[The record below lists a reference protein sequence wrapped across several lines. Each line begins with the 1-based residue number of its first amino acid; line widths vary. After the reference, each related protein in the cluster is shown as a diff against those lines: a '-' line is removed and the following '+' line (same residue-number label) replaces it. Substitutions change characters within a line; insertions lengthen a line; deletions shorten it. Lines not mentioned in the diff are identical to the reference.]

1 MGASVWLIWFLGLVI
16 TGSARYILGV
26 RRCEIG
32 APNARR
38 CETLSGSKKVGAL
51 LLVPQQ
57 IPEHSNFR
65 LEDHSC
71 ENQVDE
77 MTGPRRDGVGSKL
90 SAYSKAQ
97 EIKQTGS
104 EKVTR
109 LAQLVGGADAKFW
122 SQSGERLEDSPHFAI
137 RGSSNATVALLA
149 YSESG

>member
-71 ENQVDE
+71 ENQV
-77 MTGPRRDGVGSKL
+77 G
-90 SAYSKAQ
+90 
-97 EIKQTGS
+97 
-104 EKVTR
+104 
-109 LAQLVGGADAKFW
+109 
-122 SQSGERLEDSPHFAI
+122 
-137 RGSSNATVALLA
+137 
-149 YSESG
+149 